1 MKIGNMRPR
10 SAIMAC
16 AIGAGIGLVG
26 RACVKNVNAV
36 TSETDSLKN
45 FVMEESPTK
54 YHQVETKGF
63 FPKIQ
68 TEHDIWKQAAKEI
81 QDSLNIE
88 RAYFEGAQ
96 MVRDSI
102 MAVENLKYCR

>member
-1 MKIGNMRPR
+1 MQIGNMRPR

-26 RACVKNVNAV
+26 RACVKNMTAA
-36 TSETDSLKN
+36 TSETDSLREY
-45 FVMEESPTK
+45 VMERAPYK
-54 YHQVETKGF
+54 YHEIENSGV

-68 TEHDIWKQAAKEI
+68 TKHDRWKQAAKEI

-102 MAVENLKYCR
+102 MAVENLKYCK